1 MLGALVLLGVL
12 GRLEADHLH
21 IACRAQVRD
30 HAVTVEVHGHR
41 LGVDLAVA
49 VEVNRLV
56 GGLALVQE
64 ASRAGTEA
72 ARLVQ
77 LRLVEH
83 AVFGGGVAE
92 VAATVSHGHAGE
104 GVLVVH
110 DAVVVGLVVDF
121 VPAAVAQCEVVA
133 ELVHEHCHADVAA
146 CLAPEGRADGDH
158 KVTTAKV
165 SDTGGVAVVV
175 VVAPDHVVEGAFA
188 GGVEL
193 TFGCLDSVE
202 RLEFAVEC
210 LVADFVSAAQVVL
223 GAAGATGVQVDVHAG
238 SAVGVAQGQ
247 VGINLGDAVQFVFA
261 GQQTCHV
268 VHLNED
274 VLVVGVCAHC
284 GEVDVDFAVAVSV
297 VALHF
302 PGVGDAVA
310 VNIGAVGV
318 CCGGCDSA
326 QAEHCEG
333 GKRDA
338 CALHKCHVVFLQCV
352 VTGGVSVE
360 FSGRAFSTVSMMLP
374 FHVLGE
380 LGAAMFIH

>member
-1 MLGALVLLGVL
+1 MFGGNAARLNVLGALVLLGVL

-21 IACRAQVRD
+21 IVCGTQVRD
-30 HAVTVEVHGHR
+30 HAVTVQVHGHR
-41 LGVDLAVA
+41 LGVDFAVA

-72 ARLVQ
+72 TRLVQ

-193 TFGCLDSVE
+193 TFGRLDAVE
-202 RLEFAVEC
+202 RLEFAVQC
-210 LVADFVSAAQVVL
+210 LVADFVAAAEVVL
-223 GAAGATGVQVDVHAG
+223 GAAGATCVQVDVHAVG
-238 SAVGVAQGQ
+238 AVGVAQGQ
-247 VGINLGDAVQFVFA
+247 VGVDLGDAVQFVFA
-261 GQQTCHV
+261 GQQARHV
-268 VHLNED
+268 VHLDED
-274 VLVVGVCAHC
+274 VLVVGVGAQC
-284 GEVDVDFAVAVSV
+284 GEVDVDLAVAVGV
-297 VALHF
+297 VALQF
-302 PGVGDAVA
+302 PGVGDAIA
-310 VNIGAVGV
+310 VDVGAVGV
-318 CCGGCDSA
+318 CCGGCDGA

-338 CALHKCHVVFLQCV
+338 CALQKCHVVFL
-352 VTGGVSVE
+352 SVW
-360 FSGRAFSTVSMMLP
+360 
-374 FHVLGE
+374 
-380 LGAAMFIH
+380 